1 MNRVKLLNCTY
12 NTVTFE
18 QSLDW
23 ASEWIKS
30 GKQGYIATVNVAI
43 SMMMRSNDLLQQ
55 FVDKASL
62 VVADGQPIV
71 WASKFLSLPIPERVT
86 GVDLVDGLA
95 RVATQEKFNV
105 FLLGAEPEVIKVVAK
120 NLGQKYP
127 QLKICG
133 FHHGYFSSAE
143 ALEVVKIIR
152 DSQAQILIVGMGV
165 PRQENFIQDNL
176 SKLGV
181 NLAIGVGGTFQ
192 VIAGRKKRAPFW
204 MQMTGLEWFYR
215 LLQDPRRLWKRYL
228 ITNSQFIF
236 YLLVEIF
243 TSIRRPYIY
252 K

>member
-12 NTVTFE
+12 DTVTFE

-23 ASEWIKS
+23 TSQWIKS
-30 GKQGYIATVNVAI
+30 GKEGYIATVNVAI
-43 SMMMRSNDLLQQ
+43 SMMMLSNYLLQQ

-71 WASKFLSLPIPERVT
+71 WVSKFLSLPIPERIT

-95 RVATQEKFNV
+95 RVATKEKFKV
-105 FLLGAEPEVIKVVAK
+105 FLLGAEPEVVEIVAK
-120 NLGQKYP
+120 KLEQKYP

-133 FHHGYFSSAE
+133 FHHGYFSSAQE
-143 ALEVVKIIR
+143 LEVVRTIR
-152 DSQAQILIVGMGV
+152 DSQAQILIVAMGV
-165 PRQENFIQDNL
+165 PRQENFIQHNL
-176 SKLGV
+176 SQLGV

-204 MQMTGLEWFYR
+204 MQVIGLEWFYR
-215 LLQDPRRLWKRYL
+215 LLQEPRRLWKRYL

-243 TSIRRPYIY
+243 RSIRRPNIQ
-252 K
+252 